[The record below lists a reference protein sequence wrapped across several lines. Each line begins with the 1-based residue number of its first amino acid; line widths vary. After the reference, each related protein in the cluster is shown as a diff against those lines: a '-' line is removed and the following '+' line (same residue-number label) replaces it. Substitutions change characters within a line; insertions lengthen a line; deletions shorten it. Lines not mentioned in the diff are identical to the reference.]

1 MFFKKTVAYCLTIL
15 VLLVPIFISVQ
26 TAIAPI
32 FADEVPGPEE
42 LGCGVS
48 RQSFTYGGQTFSN
61 WDLSSYFP
69 DTIKNYDVDNKI
81 LRPSADEENGFCK
94 SVNWLIGNGYK
105 YIMIVDLY
113 KCQYSDGTYRTKDYG
128 VIMGFKSSVVSCTK
142 KMANDGSFYYWLSFG
157 DSKVEEYTY
166 YVDYGDGSNKFSNSG
181 FSDVVFAT
189 SYSDNTISGL
199 SFHKSFAGMSFGS
212 PYSVLPCYDRGYINI
227 MSNFDPKIDG
237 VYSDASSG
245 IQDSLFQGV
254 HTGTFSVTSN
264 LSGDISK
271 DLEKC
276 QIGLSNG
283 RSGSVQWLCWIS
295 SVQASGTS
303 VSSSFQKYSWCYQT
317 KQNVKVYRAS
327 ALQDL
332 IDTQVQTFDIWGSP
346 FPLSIATKIP
356 LYLLLKNVSDSKL
369 FGLYTDS
376 NMSCPFQYQSSGATR
391 TINVKISDL
400 PLSSGATYYLN
411 VAYRDTTSQKLSGL
425 YSTSYSNVY
434 YDDISQLDGNY
445 TCVLSQSFRL
455 TESVYTAPKV
465 NDDGYLVDDKNNV
478 ITDDNGNPL
487 NYSNNYSNDVVGIK
501 SGNAKSDAYAT
512 GGSASAQGGSASV
525 INNNNP
531 TFSNNITVGGSGGSG
546 SGGTAQDFDDVD
558 VSTFE
563 NLWNSCGNFF
573 SFVKKIWATFPLQ
586 ASLVSGIFVV
596 LFVLRVAR
604 R

>member
-1 MFFKKTVAYCLTIL
+1 MFFKKTIVYCLSVL
-15 VLLVPIFISVQ
+15 VLLVPLLVSVQ
-26 TAIAPI
+26 TAVPAV
-32 FADEVPGPEE
+32 FADEIAGPEE

-69 DTIKNYDVDNKI
+69 DTIKNYNTNDEI

-105 YIMIVDLY
+105 YIIIIDLY

-128 VIMGFKSSVVSCTK
+128 IIMGFKSPVVSCVK
-142 KMANDGSFYYWLSFG
+142 KMAGDGSFYYWLSFG
-157 DSKVEEYTY
+157 GSRIDEYTWY
-166 YVDYGDGSNKFSNSG
+166 ARYGDSSDKFSNSNG
-181 FSDVVFAT
+181 VDSAFSA
-189 SYSDNTISGL
+189 SYTLNSIDGIA
-199 SFHKSFAGMSFGS
+199 FHKSFAGMRFGS
-212 PYSVLPCYDRGYINI
+212 PAGVIPCYDSGYINI

-237 VYSDASSG
+237 VYSDSSSG
-245 IQDSLFQGV
+245 IQDALFQGV
-254 HTGTFSVTSN
+254 HTGTFSATST

-303 VSSSFQKYSWCYQT
+303 VSSSFQKYAWCYQT

-356 LYLLLKNVSDSKL
+356 LYLLLKNVSDSNL

-445 TCVLSQSFRL
+445 TCVLSQPFRL

-501 SGNAKSDAYAT
+501 NGNAKSDAYAT

-531 TFSNNITVGGSGGSG
+531 TFSNNITVGGIGGGSG
-546 SGGTAQDFDDVD
+546 SGTVQDFDDVD
-558 VSTFE
+558 VSTFQ
-563 NLWNSCGNFF
+563 NLWDSCGNFF